1 VKDGKKG
8 VCELEYR
15 VEEKKTIFSEF
26 FRVERA
32 RVRWERW
39 NGTIGKTATRYAV
52 RRGDSVGI
60 LPVIDG
66 TQEVVLVRQFRYP
79 VSGRGQDGFLW
90 EIPAGMIDEKEDHEE
105 AARRELKEEI
115 GVAPSR
121 LDPLI
126 SFFLSPGAI
135 DERLHLFLA
144 SIPNNAAFDRTGG
157 NPHEEEDL
165 LIGTFDKKRLLLMIK
180 NGEIVDA
187 KTVASILFYFSG
199 EI

>member
-1 VKDGKKG
+1 
-8 VCELEYR
+8 LEYR
-15 VEEKKTIFSEF
+15 VEEKKIIFSEF

-39 NGTIGKTATRYAV
+39 NGAIGKAATRYAV

-60 LPVIDG
+60 LPVVDG
-66 TQEVVLVRQFRYP
+66 TDEIVMVRQFRYP

-90 EIPAGMIDEKEDHEE
+90 EIPAGMLDADEDHET
-105 AARRELKEEI
+105 AARRELIEEI
-115 GVAPSR
+115 GVAPVK
-121 LDPLI
+121 LEPLI

-135 DERLHLFLA
+135 DEKFHLFYS
-144 SIPNNAAFDRTGG
+144 SIPHDATLDRTGG

-165 LIGTFDKKRLLLMIK
+165 LIGTFDRKRLFLMIE

-187 KTVASILFYFSG
+187 KTVASILFYFSRRV
-199 EI
+199 

>member
-1 VKDGKKG
+1 M
-8 VCELEYR
+8 EYR
-15 VEEKKTIFSEF
+15 VEEKKIIFSEF

-39 NGTIGKTATRYAV
+39 NGSIGKTTMRYAV

-66 TQEVVLVRQFRYP
+66 TDEVVMVRQFRYP

-90 EIPAGMIDEKEDHEE
+90 EIPAGMVDPKEDHEK
-105 AARRELKEEI
+105 AARRELIEEI
-115 GVAPSR
+115 GVAPVR
-121 LDPLI
+121 LDSLI

-135 DERLHLFLA
+135 DEKFHLFYA
-144 SIPNNAAFDRTGG
+144 SIPNDAAFDRTGG

-165 LIGTFDKKRLLLMIK
+165 LIGTFEKKRLFSMIK

-187 KTVASILFYFSG
+187 KTVASILYYFSNG
-199 EI
+199 I